1 MIKMSKTN
9 KLTKKEVIALMLAD
23 NNIASNE
30 IYVTYLENELA
41 ILERKS
47 LKSTITKTQ
56 AENESIKKAIVEVL
70 TELAKPV
77 TITELQASDSNMAT
91 YSNQKLSALL
101 NQLVK
106 TKVVTKVTDKKKS
119 YFSIEG

>member
-1 MIKMSKTN
+1 MSKTN

>member
-47 LKSTITKTQ
+47 SKSTITKTQ

>member
-47 LKSTITKTQ
+47 SKSTITKTQ
-56 AENESIKKAIVEVL
+56 VENESIKKAIVEVL